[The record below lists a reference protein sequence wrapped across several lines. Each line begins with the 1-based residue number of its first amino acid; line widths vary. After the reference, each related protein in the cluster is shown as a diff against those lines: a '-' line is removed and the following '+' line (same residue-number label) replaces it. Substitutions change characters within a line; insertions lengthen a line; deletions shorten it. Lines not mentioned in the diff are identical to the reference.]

1 MNMKKTIILG
11 LAMAVIAVNPL
22 ILSAAADSK
31 YPAADF
37 EPNVIYID
45 KDVAGAGQA
54 QNESDPKYPASNFTP
69 IVVYI
74 DEKIAD
80 QAQDEF
86 DPKYPAAYFKPKVI
100 YP

>member
-1 MNMKKTIILG
+1 MKKTIFLG
-11 LAMAVIAVNPL
+11 LALAGIVLNPL
-22 ILSAAADSK
+22 IASAAADSK

-37 EPNVIYID
+37 EPSVIYID
-45 KDVAGAGQA
+45 KDAAAKDQT

-69 IVVYI
+69 IVVFV
-74 DEKIAD
+74 DNQLAG
-80 QAQDEF
+80 QTQTQDEF

>member
-1 MNMKKTIILG
+1 MKKTSFLG
-11 LAMAVIAVNPL
+11 LAMAIIALNPF
-22 ILSAAADSK
+22 IVSAANDSK

-37 EPNVIYID
+37 EPSVIYID
-45 KDVAGAGQA
+45 KDVIAKDQS

-69 IVVYI
+69 IVVFV
-74 DEKIAD
+74 DNRLAD
-80 QAQDEF
+80 QTQDEF

>member
-1 MNMKKTIILG
+1 MKKTIFLG
-11 LAMAVIAVNPL
+11 LAMAVIAFNPFTA
-22 ILSAAADSK
+22 SAATDSK

-37 EPNVIYID
+37 EPSVIYID
-45 KDVAGAGQA
+45 KETGAPDQA
-54 QNESDPKYPASNFTP
+54 QNESDPKYPAANFTP

-74 DEKIAD
+74 DNQLAD

>member
-1 MNMKKTIILG
+1 MKKTTFLG
-11 LAMAVIAVNPL
+11 LAMAGIALNPL
-22 ILSAAADSK
+22 IASAATDSK

-37 EPNVIYID
+37 EPSVIYLA
-45 KDVAGAGQA
+45 KDVTVKDQD

-69 IVVYI
+69 VVVFV
-74 DEKIAD
+74 DNQLAD
-80 QAQDEF
+80 QTQDEF